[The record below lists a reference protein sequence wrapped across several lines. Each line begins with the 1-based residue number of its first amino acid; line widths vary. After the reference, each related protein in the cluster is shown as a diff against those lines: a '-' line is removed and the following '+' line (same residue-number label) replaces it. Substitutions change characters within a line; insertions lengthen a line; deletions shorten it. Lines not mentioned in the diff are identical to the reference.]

1 MRGWVIDAQFSF
13 SHAPQKMS
21 QDPSVVIGAAAAV
34 TVVTGLMVLS
44 VETVSQVS

>member
-1 MRGWVIDAQFSF
+1 MIDVQFSF

>member
-1 MRGWVIDAQFSF
+1 MHYSF
-13 SHAPQKMS
+13 FPAPQKMS
-21 QDPSVVIGAAAAV
+21 QDLSVVIGAAAAV